1 MINYFNIAHCKL
13 DIGSHSRLDIGFER
27 QFLITC
33 VEVGD
38 ILGIPYEGR
47 RLLVAPSSMSIKIE
61 SLSVLRARLI
71 SVEDMEFK
79 KLFIFFSCPTLLA
92 PALKVDDSHD

>member
-1 MINYFNIAHCKL
+1 
-13 DIGSHSRLDIGFER
+13 
-27 QFLITC
+27 
-33 VEVGD
+33 
-38 ILGIPYEGR
+38 
-47 RLLVAPSSMSIKIE
+47 MSIKIE

-79 KLFIFFSCPTLLA
+79 KLFIFFSCSALLA